1 MDPRPTQVAS
11 GAFGD
16 WRAQLQRQRMVYKI
30 MDSLK
35 ENLPFTR
42 YDRLQE
48 LKKIAQRVEHE
59 TFTAA
64 TCESEYSR
72 KICFMMLAMETRLQN
87 RMRSNPVTLYN
98 SVKPSVPLDSTAN
111 GGDWQEEVYQEITA
125 LKDLY
130 LLDMIGQNPNGE
142 DWQEEVYQK
151 IKAMKDLYLPDL
163 NYMHQK
169 LLSKLQWHDAH
180 PQQQENEQVEK
191 MKRFKY
197 ILERFMQFLQVPK
210 HGILANYKEK
220 LGAYEKQIIQ
230 MINSNMRKPV
240 APQQQAQSQ
249 ALPLQHMQSL
259 QQSQQSQFQFTQVQS
274 PGNQMNLQHFMP
286 QTRQSNKM
294 PIQNSAKMLP
304 TQVQQSQPQLQQPVM
319 PPHMQPPLGQLQ
331 QQQQVVMQQWRLQQQ
346 QVIDMQKQRAMPE
359 ASSRISL
366 PFGFSF

>member
-1 MDPRPTQVAS
+1 
-11 GAFGD
+11 
-16 WRAQLQRQRMVYKI
+16 
-30 MDSLK
+30 
-35 ENLPFTR
+35 
-42 YDRLQE
+42 
-48 LKKIAQRVEHE
+48 
-59 TFTAA
+59 
-64 TCESEYSR
+64 
-72 KICFMMLAMETRLQN
+72 
-87 RMRSNPVTLYN
+87 
-98 SVKPSVPLDSTAN
+98 
-111 GGDWQEEVYQEITA
+111 
-125 LKDLY
+125 
-130 LLDMIGQNPNGE
+130 MIGQNPNGE

-180 PQQQENEQVEK
+180 PQQPENEQVEK

-220 LGAYEKQIIQ
+220 LGAYEKQIVQ

-274 PGNQMNLQHFMP
+274 PGNQMNLQHFMA

-294 PIQNSAKMLP
+294 PIQDSAKMLP
-304 TQVQQSQPQLQQPVM
+304 TQVQQSQPQLQQQVM
-319 PPHMQPPLGQLQ
+319 PPQLGQLQ
-331 QQQQVVMQQWRLQQQ
+331 QQQRVVMQQWRLQQQ

-366 PFGFSF
+366 PFSFSF